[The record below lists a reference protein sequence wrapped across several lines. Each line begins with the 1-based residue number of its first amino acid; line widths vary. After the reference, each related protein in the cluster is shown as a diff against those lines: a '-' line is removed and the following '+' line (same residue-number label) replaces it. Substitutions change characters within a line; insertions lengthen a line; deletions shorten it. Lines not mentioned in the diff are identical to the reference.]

1 MTIRFWKWLI
11 VVLAA
16 AAIVIA
22 LRNSMETAEDDP
34 TLGRTTAPAVS
45 SEPTNEAG
53 STLAPSG
60 LT

>member
-16 AAIVIA
+16 AAVVIA
-22 LRNSMETAEDDP
+22 LRHSLETPEDDP

-45 SEPTNEAG
+45 LERATAPG
-53 STLAPSG
+53 SART
-60 LT
+60 

>member
-16 AAIVIA
+16 AAVVTA
-22 LRNSMETAEDDP
+22 LRHSLETPDDDP

-45 SEPTNEAG
+45 SEPANATG
-53 STLAPSG
+53 SALARSG
-60 LT
+60 LA

>member
-16 AAIVIA
+16 AAVVVA
-22 LRNSMETAEDDP
+22 LRHSLETPEDDP

-45 SEPTNEAG
+45 SERTSAAG
-53 STLAPSG
+53 SALARSS
-60 LT
+60 LA

>member
-16 AAIVIA
+16 AAVVIA
-22 LRNSMETAEDDP
+22 LRHSLERPEDDL

-45 SEPTNEAG
+45 LERATAPGSAPT
-53 STLAPSG
+53 
-60 LT
+60 